1 MKIINLLIVCTM
13 MVFSC
18 HISSAFEVLNGEI
31 IEITGP
37 DDLELDP
44 SNTVLAVDVFGNGD
58 SVINDV
64 EFFTDRAGLGAQV
77 TGEGIVEKD
86 GVSIITTATNTI
98 DNWANAQTFTGSDAD
113 STFNLSE
120 VMRDIRWSAAPNPLT
135 IDIAGLNSGGIYNLK
150 LLFNEG
156 ADRDRGWD
164 ITSNG
169 EIIVDNITSEG
180 GDGFWSPENTFV
192 YSGDLTADEDGNI
205 AIEMRNDI
213 GGEPQISSDGNPI
226 LQGIVLSANQPKSI
240 ISFVGPLTDDES
252 SGISPDN
259 DYTHTISGGGV
270 ESVNGVDF
278 DLLNANTTPDDFFW
292 DVSSVKNQINDN
304 NGSWDVGASG
314 VTGSGLLGL
323 LGSFTFNN
331 DGNVGSNQTFTLS
344 GLTSGQYY
352 ELRLFCRKWDNS
364 TQRQQ
369 TIEFSSGETVDT
381 VTFSEDHPELEPIN
395 MELRDQ
401 AYYISY
407 RYTAGEDEE
416 LIVKFTV
423 ADDEIQG

>member
-1 MKIINLLIVCTM
+1 M
-13 MVFSC
+13 
-18 HISSAFEVLNGEI
+18 
-31 IEITGP
+31 
-37 DDLELDP
+37 
-44 SNTVLAVDVFGNGD
+44 
-58 SVINDV
+58 
-64 EFFTDRAGLGAQV
+64 
-77 TGEGIVEKD
+77 
-86 GVSIITTATNTI
+86 
-98 DNWANAQTFTGSDAD
+98 
-113 STFNLSE
+113 
-120 VMRDIRWSAAPNPLT
+120 
-135 IDIAGLNSGGIYNLK
+135 K

-213 GGEPQISSDGNPI
+213 GGEPQISADGNPI

-292 DVSSVKNQINDN
+292 DVSSVKNEN
-304 NGSWDVGASG
+304 
-314 VTGSGLLGL
+314 LLEH
-323 LGSFTFNN
+323 SYKIRKNP
-331 DGNVGSNQTFTLS
+331 SPSQT
-344 GLTSGQYY
+344 
-352 ELRLFCRKWDNS
+352 
-364 TQRQQ
+364 
-369 TIEFSSGETVDT
+369 
-381 VTFSEDHPELEPIN
+381 
-395 MELRDQ
+395 
-401 AYYISY
+401 
-407 RYTAGEDEE
+407 
-416 LIVKFTV
+416 
-423 ADDEIQG
+423 